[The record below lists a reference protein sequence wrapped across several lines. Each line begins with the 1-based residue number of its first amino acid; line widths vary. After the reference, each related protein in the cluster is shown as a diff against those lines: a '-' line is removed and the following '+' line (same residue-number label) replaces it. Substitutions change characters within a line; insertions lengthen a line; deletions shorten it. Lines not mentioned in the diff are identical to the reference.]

1 MVKVKDLYIND
12 SFEIKG
18 DWYIPNTE
26 QKKVSGI
33 LSFNEKGIYL
43 DLFGSFN
50 RDTLVSMR
58 NNKYDFL
65 HGFCEDS
72 ILITLH
78 NGFEIQHKFGIIET
92 TRLTFNFLFIGKHFN
107 NIDELMFHSVDI
119 KYTYLEEWFDNRVF
133 DFKFPRDG
141 KLKDYTVSYNPP
153 QDIFE
158 VEIPSI
164 NTVIKGG
171 YYFSTK
177 AGHHKHTLI
186 HQNCISI
193 IPKGEEQCSFKWFTE
208 TENKFKG
215 LLSFLMNR
223 PIFQKQIIAK
233 GDYQER
239 YKTREKIYIFPSKGL
254 NFIEKEINS
263 SEVFISLSDIGS
275 SLENVINSWFDNKIE
290 PTIEN
295 YIRTLYNGT
304 SDTVTVFLNYT
315 KALESFHRETS
326 ENSQY
331 VTNSQYSKLRSKMI
345 KAIEDEIDTEF
356 KDKLRGALSYAHHYE
371 FGKRLMHCFEDID
384 NEIKGIIF
392 TEHNVEILANRI
404 KQSRNYYT
412 HFGKKQEGVI
422 DEGFDLYFTN
432 ILLKTVL
439 FYWIAKEL
447 SFTDELLKGWLDED
461 YNLKDMLKR
470 SLTLL

>member
-1 MVKVKDLYIND
+1 LVNAKDLYIND

-18 DWYIPNTE
+18 DWYIPNSE
-26 QKKVSGI
+26 KSKVSGI
-33 LSFNEKGIYL
+33 LTFNEKGIYL
-43 DLFGSFN
+43 DLYGSFS
-50 RDTLVSMR
+50 RDSLISMK

-65 HGFCEDS
+65 HGVCEDS

-78 NGFEIQHKFGIIET
+78 DGFEIQHKFGIIET

-107 NIDELMFHSVDI
+107 NIDELMFYSIDI

-133 DFKFPRDG
+133 DQAFPKGG
-141 KLKDYTVSYNPP
+141 KLKGYTVSYNPP
-153 QDIFE
+153 QDIFV

-164 NTVIKGG
+164 NAIIKGG

-177 AGHHKHTLI
+177 AGDHDLTLI

-193 IPKGEEQCSFKWFTE
+193 VPKGEEKNSFKWFTE
-208 TENKFKG
+208 KENKLKG
-215 LLSFLMNR
+215 LLTFLMNR
-223 PIFQKQIIAK
+223 PIFEKQIIAK
-233 GDYQER
+233 GEYQER
-239 YKTREKIYIFPSKGL
+239 YKTRERIYIFPSKGL
-254 NFIEKEINS
+254 NLKEKKIHH
-263 SEVFISLSDIGS
+263 SEVFITLKDIGS
-275 SLENVINSWFDNKIE
+275 SLEDVINNWFNNKIE

-295 YIRTLYNGT
+295 YIRTLYNGN

-331 VTNSQYSKLRSKMI
+331 VTNSQFNKLRSKMI

-384 NEIKGIIF
+384 NEIKEIIF
-392 TEHNVEILANRI
+392 HEHNIDLLANRI

-422 DEGFDLYFTN
+422 EEGFDLYFAN

-447 SFTDELLKGWLDED
+447 SFTDEFLKRSLDDD
-461 YNLKDMLKR
+461 YNLKVMLNR
-470 SLTLL
+470 SLNLL